1 MTNEYIV
8 VVVFHILEPVP
19 VPSFVFS
26 ERKVRIYTGLAH
38 SWVSNDRISFLGE
51 TFL

>member
-1 MTNEYIV
+1 MTTEYIV
-8 VVVFHILEPVP
+8 VVVVLHFWSLT
-19 VPSFVFS
+19 VPSFVFN

-38 SWVSNDRISFLGE
+38 RWVNNDRITFLGE